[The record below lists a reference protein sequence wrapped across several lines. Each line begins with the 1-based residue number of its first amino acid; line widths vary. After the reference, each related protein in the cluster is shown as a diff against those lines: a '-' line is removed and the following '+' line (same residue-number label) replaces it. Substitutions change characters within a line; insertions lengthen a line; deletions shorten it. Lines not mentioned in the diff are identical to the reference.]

1 MEFTGKVVGIL
12 QNFETGQL
20 QITFTVNEPVII
32 RNGYDAIKDLEKLS
46 IKAVKYR
53 EKRSLDANAYA
64 WVLMS
69 KIAALMNTSKEE
81 VYEEMLRR
89 YGVLYEDED
98 GYVTITVKA
107 AVDMSKIEGHW
118 QLIKDNG
125 TYKGYAMIK
134 GTSQYNT
141 KEMSCFIDGVI
152 SECKDLGIETLP
164 PEELKRIKEEWG
176 RENLERAH
184 R

>member
-1 MEFTGKVVGIL
+1 MEFTGKVAGIS
-12 QNFETGQL
+12 QDYMTG
-20 QITFTVNEPVII
+20 TYTVSFTVNEPQAVLH
-32 RNGYDAIKDLEKLS
+32 GFDAIKDMDKLA

-53 EKRSLDANAYA
+53 QKRSLDANAYA
-64 WVLMS
+64 WVLMG
-69 KIAALMNTSKEE
+69 KMAAVMNTSKEE
-81 VYEEMLRR
+81 IYEEMLRR

-134 GTSQYNT
+134 GTSQYDT
-141 KEMSCFIDGVI
+141 KEMSHFIDGVI
-152 SECKDLGIETLP
+152 SECRDLDIETLP
-164 PEELKRIKEEWG
+164 PEELKRMKEEWN
-176 RENLERAH
+176 RQ
-184 R
+184 